1 MAANTTRNL
10 PNLLKAKEVGEYLGI
25 SNSKL
30 YGLMKSRSFSS
41 VKIGSRY
48 YVDENMLREW
58 LVKKSREKGKASSYT
73 NFWEGTT

>member
-1 MAANTTRNL
+1 MTTERNNNMAANTTRNL

-30 YGLMKSRSFSS
+30 YGLMKSRSFPS

-48 YVDENMLREW
+48 YVDEKRKLAFLMITR
-58 LVKKSREKGKASSYT
+58 
-73 NFWEGTT
+73 